1 MGRSSAQFQIRWPI
15 YVDPDAGR
23 ELTVEEIFASQ
34 PSYWGDD
41 IHTIRDD
48 SGSDDDQI
56 PSDRDGD

>member
-1 MGRSSAQFQIRWPI
+1 M
-15 YVDPDAGR
+15 DPDDGR

-48 SGSDDDQI
+48 SGSDDYQI